1 MRKTIITGIIAG
13 LVAVI
18 LSVLLLVFAPSIINK
33 TAEYMLTNGYYRD
46 AVKIHERVE
55 DGKTYTKEDIFET
68 FGTPHYYYDDSEQ
81 YSRHYIYKGDP
92 NLGNREGRYT
102 QEEYD
107 EMAYRKDVTSWHY
120 SIYRYSDGSDPHSI
134 SIKFNED
141 GKVVSFKMERMGGG

>member
-1 MRKTIITGIIAG
+1 MRKKVIKIILLIF
-13 LVAVI
+13 
-18 LSVLLLVFAPSIINK
+18 LLLLLCVLFLLVLVK
-33 TAEYMLTNGYYRD
+33 MMDDLTFSSKYRD
-46 AVKIHERVE
+46 AERIQERLE
-55 DGKTYTKEDIFET
+55 DGQTYTKDDIFKK
-68 FGTPHYYYDDSEQ
+68 FGTPHDYYDDTEH
-81 YSRHYIYKGDP
+81 YSRYYIYKGDP

-107 EMAYRKDVTSWHY
+107 DMAYRKDVTSWHY